1 YGLHVRMDSRQL
13 LLGAVGSGR
22 GKGSAFLVPH
32 FAYSLQD
39 SWILYRG
46 YPSEEYE
53 VLTADGYYLSMN
65 RIPHGKGNPRD
76 TGPKLVVLL
85 LHGLLLDGSNWI
97 TNLPNNSLGFILAD
111 AGNTWSRKH
120 QNLSIDQEEFW
131 DFSFHEMAMYD
142 LPALVD
148 FILQKNGQQNLYYI
162 GYFQGCTIALIAF
175 STMPQLGQNIKIFFA
190 LAPAYTLKKSKAP
203 LTQLSFFP
211 TEILR
216 VLLCNNIFFLQSRA
230 DVYAASFP
238 DYASVKNVIHW
249 GQVEL
254 PTFIYMILNYL
265 LPAQTTPP
273 FYKIEDMTVQTA
285 LWNGG
290 CDSATS
296 PQDTVDLLSQITS
309 LIFYKYFPDWTHS
322 DFIWGL
328 DATQRMYTEILELMG
343 KHP

>member
-1 YGLHVRMDSRQL
+1 MNISE
-13 LLGAVGSGR
+13 
-22 GKGSAFLVPH
+22 K
-32 FAYSLQD
+32 
-39 SWILYRG
+39 ILYRG

-65 RIPHGKGNPRD
+65 RIPH
-76 TGPKLVVLL
+76 GPKLVVLL

-111 AGNTWSRKH
+111 AGYDE
-120 QNLSIDQEEFW
+120 QELQLSNASNFL
-131 DFSFHEMAMYD
+131 FLCCSFHEMAMYD

-249 GQVEL
+249 GQLLRL

-273 FYKIEDMTVQTA
+273 FYKIEDMTVPTA

-290 CDSATS
+290 RDSATS

-322 DFIWGL
+322 DFTWGL
-328 DATQRMYTEILELMG
+328 DATQLVTDNLDPIILYL
-343 KHP
+343 